1 MHEQRQALPVSG
13 TRYLCSVA
21 KKGVSLM
28 SAIDA
33 VARAKIINAAGDTA
47 YICQRQNGKLCVLN
61 KQTKNHWNNRDVDIL
76 EIFRV
81 TEIFQ

>member
-1 MHEQRQALPVSG
+1 
-13 TRYLCSVA
+13 VA

-33 VARAKIINAAGDTA
+33 IARAKVINAAGDTA
-47 YICQRQNGKLCVLN
+47 YICQRQNGTLCVLT
-61 KQTKNHWNNRDVDIL
+61 KQTKNYWKNRDADIL
-76 EIFRV
+76 EICRV